1 MESPLSQGGSSFD
14 GDWQGALSPGA
25 ASPGGASDDGATP
38 RDRRKADYKDIWEQR
53 ASVLALS
60 AADRLRDLDGDLAQ
74 QLEAHAEECG
84 AIENECIHVMEESDE
99 QDKEIYDKLVEDL
112 QNAKDEVDALFAAAA
127 GTEGESME
135 VKWEVQAKQSETQHI
150 QNLLD
155 LVEEKREQQ
164 IQDAL
169 EDMASKTA
177 AIVVAMESTY

>member
-1 MESPLSQGGSSFD
+1 
-14 GDWQGALSPGA
+14 
-25 ASPGGASDDGATP
+25 
-38 RDRRKADYKDIWEQR
+38 
-53 ASVLALS
+53 
-60 AADRLRDLDGDLAQ
+60 
-74 QLEAHAEECG
+74 
-84 AIENECIHVMEESDE
+84 MEESDE